1 MDEAKLTLLVMTVAV
16 LLPIL
21 PALLLFKALPSSKG
35 EVKGPFKGL
44 QIKFGG
50 AFAGYLVIL
59 VLILRYL
66 PSSYTTY
73 STWTVMGRIAFQ
85 HDPQLPDPNSAE
97 ISVRLVPPHLEL
109 DPGPFTFEVPVTK
122 KPDGTLVF
130 PTLRID
136 VKDYQSLSIPL
147 DPEYRYGALELT
159 PKYDY
164 KKRTIGFEQ
173 PLTMTMSSY
182 SPTGAQQA
190 KPIKQE

>member
-21 PALLLFKALPSSKG
+21 PALLLFKALPSQG
-35 EVKGPFKGL
+35 QVKGPFKGL

-59 VLILRYL
+59 VLLLRYL

-85 HDPQLPDPNSAE
+85 HDAQFEDPNSAE

-109 DPGPFTFEVPVTK
+109 DPGPFTFEVPVTQ

-136 VKDYQSLSIPL
+136 VKDYQTLSIPL
-147 DPEYRYGALELT
+147 DPEYRYGALDFG

-173 PLTMTMSSY
+173 PLTMQMSSY
-182 SPTGAQQA
+182 SPTGAQQP